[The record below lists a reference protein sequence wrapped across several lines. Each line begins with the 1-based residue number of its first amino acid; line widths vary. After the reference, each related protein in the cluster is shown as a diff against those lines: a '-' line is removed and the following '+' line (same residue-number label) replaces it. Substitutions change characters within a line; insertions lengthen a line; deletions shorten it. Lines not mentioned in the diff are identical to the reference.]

1 MTDSINTTSP
11 ARPFATKIRMLAAG
25 TLTAAALSLPAI
37 STTVA
42 AHDAAKAPT
51 KAPAKPVPVAPSSHR
66 LALTLHTNS
75 LRLT

>member
-1 MTDSINTTSP
+1 VTDSINTTSP
-11 ARPFATKIRMLAAG
+11 ARPLATKIRMLAAG

-42 AHDAAKAPT
+42 AHDAAKTPG
-51 KAPAKPVPVAPSSHR
+51 KPAPVAPSSHR
-66 LALTLHTNS
+66 LALTLHSNS